1 MTAPPLDILLI
12 DDSAPE
18 GQVLQML
25 AEGAGLPNRVV
36 HVASGGAAL
45 EYLNDDQEDL
55 PGLALLDINMPGMGG
70 LETLAAIRASASPQI
85 ASLRVV
91 VLSTSGT
98 ASDREAAGRLNAL
111 DYVVKASTMTEYRE
125 FVVRLPEYLS

>member
-1 MTAPPLDILLI
+1 MDAAPDILLI

-36 HVASGGAAL
+36 HLSSGSAAL
-45 EYLNDDQEDL
+45 DYLNNEQRDF

-70 LETLAAIRASASPQI
+70 LETLAAIRASGTPRV
-85 ASLRVV
+85 ASLPVV
-91 VLSTSGT
+91 VLSTSGA
-98 ASDREAAGRLNAL
+98 ASDREAAARLNVL
-111 DYVVKASTMTEYRE
+111 DYVVKAATMSEYRD
-125 FVVRLPEYLS
+125 FVARLPEYLS

>member
-1 MTAPPLDILLI
+1 VDAAPDILLI

-25 AEGAGLPNRVV
+25 AESTGLPNRVV
-36 HVASGGAAL
+36 HVASGAAAL
-45 EYLNDDQEDL
+45 EYLNDADRVL
-55 PGLALLDINMPGMGG
+55 PGLALLDINMPGLGG
-70 LETLAAIRASASPQI
+70 LETLELIRASAIPQI
-85 ASLRVV
+85 ASLPVV

-98 ASDREAAGRLNAL
+98 PSDREAAGRLNVL
-111 DYVVKASTMTEYRE
+111 DYVIKAATMTEYRA